1 MASLGTFTLLAAFVA
16 SAYAAAAAIVGARRA
31 SRSLVASAIG
41 AFYLVAALLTVGTAV
56 IVHAFVIDDYSIKYV
71 QHYSD
76 SFQPLVYKLTAYW
89 GGLDGS
95 IMFWVFLLAIFGS
108 IAIRVNRDRQRELTP
123 YVVAVIS
130 LVEMFFLFLMVA
142 HKNPFDTF
150 LVSVPENGRGMSP
163 LLQNPYMVIHPP
175 ALYVGFVAMTI
186 PYAFGMAALITGHLD
201 DSWLR
206 AVRRWTIVSWLFLS
220 FGLALGM
227 IWAYEVLGW
236 GGYWGW
242 DPVENAGLLPWF
254 TATAF
259 LHSALVQERR
269 GLLRTWNV
277 TLVIVTFF
285 LTIFGTFM
293 TRSGVVQSV
302 HAFGE
307 DRTMAIMFTVFMV
320 VLLVVSFGFVFRRL
334 GLLRGRHEIESWL
347 SREGAVRANN
357 WLMMFA
363 AFFLLFATMFPT
375 LSEALSG
382 QRMTVGPPFF
392 NTWMLPIGLAMLFL
406 TGVGPLLAWRR
417 TTPANLREQFLAP
430 VVVAV
435 ATPVSLALLGIAI
448 WPVGMCFSLCA
459 FVTVT
464 IVQEFI
470 RGAAVRRRASG
481 SNYLVAMATLV
492 ARSKR
497 RYGGYLVHL
506 SIVLMF
512 VGFAG
517 EAFKVEQQVLLKL
530 GQQVG
535 VGHYVVRNDG
545 IRITDDGQ
553 KQMITAHVAVLR
565 DGQEIDRVYP
575 GKWLYRQ
582 HEQEPVSQVAIRRG
596 IVEDLYIVMPDFE
609 LQSQSVTLQV
619 VINPLVDW
627 IWVGFCLLMLG
638 TLMALLPEE
647 LFSLEPVTMAVAT
660 VPVPSSDA
668 VNRERGSQGGR

>member
-1 MASLGTFTLLAAFVA
+1 
-16 SAYAAAAAIVGARRA
+16 
-31 SRSLVASAIG
+31 
-41 AFYLVAALLTVGTAV
+41 
-56 IVHAFVIDDYSIKYV
+56 
-71 QHYSD
+71 
-76 SFQPLVYKLTAYW
+76 
-89 GGLDGS
+89 
-95 IMFWVFLLAIFGS
+95 
-108 IAIRVNRDRQRELTP
+108 
-123 YVVAVIS
+123 
-130 LVEMFFLFLMVA
+130 
-142 HKNPFDTF
+142 
-150 LVSVPENGRGMSP
+150 
-163 LLQNPYMVIHPP
+163 
-175 ALYVGFVAMTI
+175 
-186 PYAFGMAALITGHLD
+186 
-201 DSWLR
+201 
-206 AVRRWTIVSWLFLS
+206 
-220 FGLALGM
+220 
-227 IWAYEVLGW
+227 
-236 GGYWGW
+236 
-242 DPVENAGLLPWF
+242 VENAGLLPWF